1 MDMTEEIAME
11 NSQRRIL
18 FSMFES
24 RDFAKFEG
32 VWHMTPLGEK
42 CRLRYEVEIQPR
54 GLIPVKAIEWRIK
67 KDLPGNLIAVKSKTE
82 SLTEA
87 DLREAE

>member
-42 CRLRYEVEIQPR
+42 CRLRYEVEVCRCFFCTGPSER
-54 GLIPVKAIEWRIK
+54 EGGDDEAGRELT
-67 KDLPGNLIAVKSKTE
+67 TE
-82 SLTEA
+82 FVCV
-87 DLREAE
+87 RR